1 MKRLYFLLFAVRFTL
16 LTGYPKTIPKVEVE
30 QSKGLSAADLKD
42 LNCRIVDVAKRHV
55 GQVMCYEIA
64 EFALSFLRERYEEP
78 QTLYEVMINREKKEE
93 KALRDLF
100 SPLANQKVGGV
111 SSDDKDS
118 KVISESLPS
127 ITNPSLL
134 RLVESDANGEDD
146 SDDPLDD
153 TSDMDEGSDNL
164 SRPQNE
170 SPQDGD
176 DDSVESNTEEPK
188 PLSSPDLLTL
198 SNSRYWQ
205 EFTELSL
212 LGSGASGEVWKVR
225 NKLDRRIYAVKKIF
239 ITSNLTNSA
248 NISRKIRREVTT
260 ISRLLHKNIVRY
272 YAAWVESQPKPKKSR
287 CNGSSSESDSE
298 SDSRELSPG
307 VDSKEDILKAI
318 PTALQKLSNLN
329 INSDVFDFEFND
341 EPGDFRTSGFV
352 PDDSSSSD
360 SYDDSD
366 SDSDGSNESGEKT
379 EQFPVSHSESK
390 SSEQGPTSRKRDEQ
404 LSTRCL
410 FIQMEFCCSTL
421 RELIDE
427 GKLHSDHFTII
438 KLFRQTL
445 DALAYIHGRRVIHRD
460 LKVSCFVSQ

>member
-1 MKRLYFLLFAVRFTL
+1 MRFTL

-30 QSKGLSAADLKD
+30 QSKGLSATDLKD
-42 LNCRIVDVAKRHV
+42 LNVRIMDVAKRHV

-78 QTLYEVMINREKKEE
+78 QTLYDVMVKREKKEE
-93 KALRDLF
+93 KALRDLL
-100 SPLANQKVGGV
+100 SPSTNQKSGGEFV
-111 SSDDKDS
+111 DDKNR
-118 KVISESLPS
+118 KVISTFLPPIS
-127 ITNPSLL
+127 DPSLISL
-134 RLVESDANGEDD
+134 GESDGNGEED
-146 SDDPLDD
+146 SDDPFDE
-153 TSDMDEGSDNL
+153 TSDMDEGSVDL
-164 SRPQNE
+164 TRPQNNE
-170 SPQDGD
+170 SPQNGD
-176 DDSVESNTEEPK
+176 DDSVESNTEEQK
-188 PLSSPDLLTL
+188 PLSSPDLQSLP
-198 SNSRYWQ
+198 NSRYWQ

-272 YAAWVESQPKPKKSR
+272 YAAWVENQPKPKKSR
-287 CNGSSSESDSE
+287 ANDSSSESDSD
-298 SDSRELSPG
+298 SGSREKSPET
-307 VDSKEDILKAI
+307 DSKDEILKAI

-329 INSDVFDFEFND
+329 INSDVFDFEFEDGQND
-341 EPGDFRTSGFV
+341 SRNSD
-352 PDDSSSSD
+352 DDSSSSD
-360 SYDDSD
+360 SYDSDEDSD
-366 SDSDGSNESGEKT
+366 SSDESGEKT
-379 EQFPVSHSESK
+379 ERFPISKSESK
-390 SSEQGPTSRKRDEQ
+390 LSEQDTTTRKRDEQ
-404 LSTRCL
+404 FSTRCL

-460 LKVSCFVSQ
+460 LKVSSFVPQ